1 MFLSALRLRRRR
13 RAEPA
18 PEPPHAELLNVEKL
32 EELARTL
39 AARLTARNR
48 RGRPAHLRRLRE
60 IDRRLRRAYE
70 VVAGDVH
77 EGQTLAPAAEWL
89 LDNFHLVEAEVPRVV
104 HDLPA
109 AYYRELPKLVSREQE
124 GRSRIEAMAEELLR
138 HSDSRLD
145 ADRMARF
152 LAAYQTVSPLTLG
165 ELWAWPSALKLAL
178 LESLR
183 RTADSIVAARTNRLA
198 ADRYVSPLEEGRDL
212 PPLPDLLPGSFVVPL
227 VQRLREFGA
236 RVSALRSTLEDRLR
250 AQGVSIETVILAETQ
265 RQATEQ
271 VSMANVFASLRL
283 SSNLDWPTLVERV
296 SLVEQVLQRDPAGVY
311 GRMDFLSRDRYRRA
325 VEELAEPTG
334 EAQVAVALRCV
345 ESARLATERAS
356 RDERAQHVGYHL
368 IGGGRRAFE
377 RDVAYVAGPVQ
388 LVRRL
393 LFRNATVLYL
403 GALGLL
409 TALGMALALGYG
421 RHAGA
426 ADTWLPWI
434 GVLAFIPAT
443 EIAAQALQ
451 RFLAWAVPPW
461 RLARLNPEAG
471 VPESARTM
479 VVVPTLLASV
489 EGVRELLEHLE
500 VQALGNLE
508 PFLHFALLTDLPDA
522 EAEVLPEDAALLA
535 AAREGIHAL
544 NRRHGQGRPDRFYL
558 FHRSRRYN
566 PKEGRWMG
574 WERKRGKIEEFN
586 RLLRGATDTSYV
598 LTVGD
603 LSVLP
608 HVRYC
613 LTLDSDTRLPRGAPQ
628 ALVSILSHPLNR
640 ARYDPSKGRVT
651 EGFGIL
657 QPRVSVTLL
666 SAAGSLFARLYAGHT
681 GVDPYTTAV
690 SDVYQDLFGEGIF
703 TGKGLYDVDAF
714 MAALEGR
721 VPENALLSHDLFE
734 GLHARTALVTD
745 VEVVDD
751 YPASVLAHARRQ
763 HRWVRGDWQILLWL
777 FSWVP
782 TSRGLRRN
790 RLPLIARFKI
800 LDNLRRSLLAPS
812 LLALL
817 AAAWTVLPGRS
828 GVWTAAAIGVL
839 ALPALWESLRV
850 LRGPQARPRRWGP
863 FLRETAEDLQTAL
876 ARWMLDILLLAYR
889 SWEMVHAIGLT
900 LIRLFITQRRL
911 LEWETAAAAS
921 ARAAGLMVEK
931 GGRLFVLE
939 MAASPLTAIA
949 LLPAIAFARPE
960 ALLVALPV
968 LALWIAA
975 PFVAYRLSQPVDTE
989 GAALSTRERS
999 ALRRTALKTW
1009 RYFDAFVGP
1018 EDSWLPPDNY
1028 QEQPGP
1034 FLAHRTSPTNIG
1046 LALLSFLAAH
1056 DLGYVGAAELV
1067 RRLERS
1073 LDSVE
1078 SLERFR
1084 GHLLNW
1090 YDTRTKIPLRPRY
1103 VSTVDSGN
1111 LAGSLLALA
1120 AGLRDLAGGKVPAAR
1135 ALSGIQDM
1143 AALLGETLAGMVA
1156 ARPDLRDAA
1165 VPMGEALAGLRRRL
1179 SGTDAFAS
1187 APESA
1192 RALRHGLEVLPS
1204 LPREAGDARYWAGR
1218 LAGALEDSSRPEVST
1233 DLARR
1238 LRSLARRAQALAE
1251 GMDFRFLYDRQRKIF
1266 SIGYRLEDVEGP
1278 GRLDT
1283 SYYDLLASEAR
1294 LASFIA
1300 VAKGDVPVAHWFV
1313 LGRPLT
1319 SIEGVP
1325 TLLSWSATLFEYAMP
1340 LLLMRT
1346 YPGTLLDRSCRMA
1359 VRRQQRYAEGLGV
1372 PWGISESGF
1381 SLVDRHG
1388 NYQYKAFGVPGLGLK
1403 RGLADDLVVAPY
1415 ATALA
1420 SLLDP
1425 EPAAANF
1432 DALRALGLD
1441 GTYGFYEAV
1450 DFRPGD
1456 SGEGTEG
1463 RSREPRIVKAWL
1475 AHHQGMTLVALANVL
1490 CDNAMV
1496 ERFHSD
1502 PRVQATEL
1510 LLQERVPR
1518 DVPLTEPRPAES
1530 TRVPSPALALPTRR
1544 FRSPHSLFPHAHFLS
1559 NGTYT
1564 VIVTNAGGGA
1574 SLCRGR
1580 VVTRLRLDSTLDP
1593 TSQALYLRDVRT
1605 GAVWSATYQPTAVEP
1620 DEYLASF
1627 LPEKAVFRRR
1637 DDALETQ
1644 LEIAVSPEDD
1654 VEVRRLLLRNRGD
1667 RLREIEITSYAEIVL
1682 GSAQDDLAHP
1692 AFGKLFVESSYLPE
1706 CAGLV
1711 FRRRPRAADE
1721 AALCAT
1727 HVLSVEGGMRGPV
1740 EWETDRLRFLGRGR
1754 DARAPLALEGRP
1766 LSGATG
1772 TVLDPVASL
1781 RYRVRLA
1788 PGAFVRLTFATGYA
1802 ETPEAAHTLAQ
1813 KYHDPNAAARA
1824 LALALTQA
1832 QVSLHHL
1839 GITSD
1844 EAQLF
1849 ERLAS
1854 RVLYADASLRADPAL
1869 RSRNTLGQAGLWPHG
1884 ISGDYPILLLRVVEE
1899 NDLPLV
1905 RQVLQAQ
1912 QYWRLKGLLADV
1924 VILNEHP
1931 VSYLD
1936 EMHEALLSLLA
1947 SGPWSALPHKPGG
1960 VHLLRADNLAE
1971 PDRILLAA
1979 AAAAVLSG
1987 ERGEL
1992 TNQLDRPYPEPK
2004 WPAPL
2009 RVRPEPE
2016 APSVGETP
2024 EEAAPPPP
2032 LELPS
2037 GLGGFAD
2044 GGREYVVVLEG
2055 DAETPLPWTN
2065 VIANAEF
2072 GTLVTASGTSF
2083 TWAGNSRENRLTP
2096 FANDPVVD
2104 PTAEAIFV
2112 RDEDDGVSW
2121 GLHPSA
2127 ERRTKESPRFVVRH
2141 GMGVTRFLHGR
2152 RGIRQEVA
2160 VFVARDAPIKLSL
2173 VTLENRSAR
2182 PRRLSVFSYLEWA
2195 LSPPRQGD
2203 HLHVVTERDDATGAI
2218 LARNPFNPDFGGRVA
2233 FAASSERAQSATGDR
2248 LEFLGRNGNLRS
2260 PDALRRTSLAGRFG
2274 AGLDPCAALHVEVT
2288 LAPGEVRELVFVLGQ
2303 GEDGAQARELAA
2315 RFSPVPAAREAL
2327 SAVTGSWEELLTTV
2341 EVRTPDD
2348 SFDVMMNRWLLYQTL
2363 SGRFWARCGYSQ
2375 PGGAFGFRDQ
2385 LQDALALALVRPDL
2399 LREHLLRAAGRQF
2412 LEGDVQHWWHPPS
2425 GRGTRTRCSDD
2436 LLWLPYAAA
2445 HYVEATGDEAVWDE
2459 RSRFLAAPVLA
2470 PGEAET
2476 YFQPEVSPEAASLF
2490 EHCVRAIDRGMT
2502 AGPHGLPLIGSGDWN
2517 DGYNRVGR
2525 EGRGESVWLGFFLGH
2540 LLRTFSPLCE
2550 ARGDAARAA
2559 RYRAE
2564 ADRLG
2569 DMLELAWDGEWYRR
2583 AYFDDGS
2590 PLGSAQNEECRIDS
2604 LTQSWAVLSGVSP
2617 RKRAERAVDA
2627 VRMHLVRRSTRLL
2640 LLLTPPFD
2648 RAALD
2653 PGYIRGYPA
2662 GIRENGGQYTHAAL
2676 WVVMAMARLGHGDE
2690 TMELFHMLNPVN
2702 HTRDAVET
2710 ERYAV
2715 EPYAVAA
2722 DVYDDPAHVGRGGWT
2737 WYTGS
2742 AGWMYQ
2748 VGLRELL
2755 GLRRRGETYSVQ
2767 PCIPASWPGFSLRWR
2782 ANGCLHE
2789 VTVENPQRVPTSVAM
2804 AELNGRPVDPQRIP
2818 VGAPGETHRV
2828 RIVLGRP
2835 PGAREGS
2842 PDERKLSSPL
2852 RAS

>member
-1 MFLSALRLRRRR
+1 MLPATLRLRRRR

-18 PEPPHAELLNVEKL
+18 FEPPPELLNVEKL
-32 EELARTL
+32 EEMARTL
-39 AARLTARNR
+39 AARLTARKK
-48 RGRPAHLRRLRE
+48 RGRSEHLRRLRE
-60 IDRRLRRAYE
+60 SDRRLRRAYE
-70 VVAGDVH
+70 RVAGDVH
-77 EGQTLAPAAEWL
+77 EGRTLAPAAEWL
-89 LDNFHLVEAEVPRVV
+89 LDNFHLVEAEVPRVA

-109 AYYRELPKLVSREQE
+109 AYYRQLPKLVSRELE
-124 GRSRIEAMAEELLR
+124 GRSRIEVMAQELLR
-138 HSDSRLD
+138 HSDARLD

-183 RTADSIVAARTNRLA
+183 RTADGIVEARTNRLA
-198 ADRYVSPLEEGRDL
+198 ADRYLSPLEEGRDL
-212 PPLPDLLPGSFVVPL
+212 PDLPASLPGSFVVPL

-236 RVSALRSTLEDRLR
+236 RVSPLRAALEDRLR
-250 AQGVSIETVILAETQ
+250 AQGLSVETVILAEAQ

-283 SSNLDWPTLVERV
+283 SSNLDWPSLVERV

-311 GRMDFLSRDRYRRA
+311 GRMDFASRDRYRRM
-325 VEELAEPTG
+325 VEDLADPTG

-345 ESARLATERAS
+345 ESARQAAERAS
-356 RDERAQHVGYHL
+356 RDERTQHVGYHL

-377 RDVAYVAGPVQ
+377 REVARRPGP
-388 LVRRL
+388 LPLLRRL
-393 LFRNATVLYL
+393 LFRNATGLYL
-403 GALGLL
+403 GGLGLL
-409 TALGMALALGYG
+409 TALGVSLALFYA
-421 RHAGA
+421 RRAGA
-426 ADTWLPWI
+426 AEAWLPWI
-434 GVLAFIPAT
+434 GLLAFLPAT
-443 EIAAQALQ
+443 EVAVQAVQ

-471 VPESARTM
+471 IPESARTM
-479 VVVPTLLASV
+479 VVVPTLLASL
-489 EGVRELLEHLE
+489 EGVRELLDHLE

-522 EAEVLPEDAALLA
+522 DAETLPEDAALVA

-544 NRRHGQGRPDRFYL
+544 NRRHGQGRQDRFYL
-558 FHRSRRYN
+558 FHRARRYN
-566 PKEGRWMG
+566 AKEGRFMG

-628 ALVSILSHPLNR
+628 ALVGILAHPLNR
-640 ARYDPSKGRVT
+640 ARYDASKGRVT
-651 EGFGIL
+651 EGYGIL

-745 VEVVDD
+745 IEVVDD

-812 LLALL
+812 LLAFL
-817 AAAWTVLPGRS
+817 AAAWTVLPGRPA
-828 GVWTAAAIGVL
+828 VWTAAVVAVL
-839 ALPALWESLRV
+839 ALPAFWESLRV
-850 LRGPQARPRRWGP
+850 FRGPQARPRRWGP
-863 FLRETAEDLQTAL
+863 FLRETFEEVQTAL
-876 ARWMLDILLLAYR
+876 ARWMLDVLLLAYR

-931 GGRLFVLE
+931 GARLFLLE
-939 MAASPLTAIA
+939 MAASPLTALA
-949 LLPAIAFARPE
+949 LLPAVALARPE
-960 ALLVALPV
+960 ALPAALP
-968 LALWIAA
+968 LLFLWMAA
-975 PFVAYRLSQPVDTE
+975 PFVAYRLSQPVDAE
-989 GAALSTRERS
+989 GAALSTRERT

-1009 RYFDAFVGP
+1009 RYFDTFVTAD
-1018 EDSWLPPDNY
+1018 DSWLPPDNF

-1056 DLGYVGAAELV
+1056 DLGYLGTAELV

-1073 LDSVE
+1073 LESVE

-1090 YDTRTKIPLRPRY
+1090 YDTRTKVPLRPRY

-1111 LAGSLLALA
+1111 LAGSLLTLA
-1120 AGLRDLAGGKVPAAR
+1120 AGLRDLAGGNVPAAR
-1135 ALSGIQDM
+1135 GLSGIQDM
-1143 AALLGETLAGMVA
+1143 AALLGESIAGMLA
-1156 ARPDLRDAA
+1156 ARPELKDAA

-1179 SGTDAFAS
+1179 AGADAFAS
-1187 APESA
+1187 ADESA
-1192 RALRHGLEVLPS
+1192 RGFRHGLEVLPS
-1204 LPREAGDARYWAGR
+1204 LPRESGDVRYWASR
-1218 LAGALEDSSRPEVST
+1218 LAGALEDAGRPEVST

-1238 LRSLARRAQALAE
+1238 LRSLARRAQVLVE
-1251 GMDFRFLYDRQRKIF
+1251 GMDFRFLYDRPRKIF

-1300 VAKGDVPVAHWFV
+1300 VAKGEVPVAHWFV

-1319 SIEGVP
+1319 SVEGVP
-1325 TLLSWSATLFEYAMP
+1325 TLLSWSATLFEYVMP
-1340 LLLMRT
+1340 LLLMRS

-1420 SLLDP
+1420 SLVDP
-1425 EPAAANF
+1425 EAAAANL

-1441 GTYGFYEAV
+1441 GAYGFYEAV

-1456 SGEGTEG
+1456 AAEEAVA
-1463 RSREPRIVKAWL
+1463 RAREPRIVKAWL

-1490 CDNAMV
+1490 CDDVMV

-1502 PRVQATEL
+1502 PRVEATEL

-1518 DVPLTEPRPAES
+1518 DVPLTDPRPAES
-1530 TRVPSPALALPTRR
+1530 TRVLAPAVSLPTRR

-1564 VIVTNAGGGA
+1564 AIVTNAGGGA

-1580 VVTRLRLDSTLDP
+1580 VVTRLRMDSTLDP

-1627 LPEKAVFRRR
+1627 LPEKAVYRRR
-1637 DDALETQ
+1637 DDFLETQ

-1667 RLREIEITSYAEIVL
+1667 RLREIEVTSYAEIVL
-1682 GSAQDDLAHP
+1682 GSASDDLAHP

-1721 AALCAT
+1721 PAICAA
-1727 HVLSVEGGMRGPV
+1727 HVLSVEGGLRGPV

-1754 DARAPLALEGRP
+1754 DMRRPLALEGRP

-1788 PGAFVRLTFATGYA
+1788 PGAFVRLSFATGYA
-1802 ETPEAAHTLAQ
+1802 ESEESARTLAQ
-1813 KYHDPNAAARA
+1813 KYHDPSTAART
-1824 LALALTQA
+1824 LALALTHA

-1839 GITSD
+1839 GIASD

-1869 RSRNTLGQAGLWPHG
+1869 RARNTLGQAGLWPHG
-1884 ISGDYPILLLRVVEE
+1884 ISGDLPILLLRVVEE

-1912 QYWRLKGLLADV
+1912 QYWRLKGLSADV

-1936 EMHEALLSLLA
+1936 EMHEALVSLLA

-1979 AAAAVLSG
+1979 SAAAVLSG

-1992 TNQLDRPYPEPK
+1992 TNQLDRPYPEPR
-2004 WPAPL
+2004 WPAALPT
-2009 RVRPEPE
+2009 
-2016 APSVGETP
+2016 AA
-2024 EEAAPPPP
+2024 EAALAGDEETSEEPAPVPPFA
-2032 LELPS
+2032 LPS
-2037 GLGGFAD
+2037 GYGGFAE

-2065 VIANAEF
+2065 VLANPDF
-2072 GTLVTASGTSF
+2072 GTLVTASGSSF

-2096 FANDPVVD
+2096 FANDPVGD
-2104 PTAEAIFV
+2104 PTGEAIFV
-2112 RDEDDGVSW
+2112 RDDDDGRAW

-2127 ERRTKESPRFVVRH
+2127 DRRTKESGRFVVRH
-2141 GMGVTRFLHGR
+2141 APGVTRFLRER
-2152 RGIRQEVA
+2152 RGLRQELA
-2160 VFVARDAPIKLSL
+2160 VFVARDAPVKLSL
-2173 VTLENRSAR
+2173 VTLENRSGR

-2195 LSPPRQGD
+2195 LAPPRPGD
-2203 HLHVVTERDDATGAI
+2203 HLHVVTERDEPTGAI
-2218 LARNPFNPDFGGRVA
+2218 LARNPYNPDFGGRLA
-2233 FAASSERAQSATGDR
+2233 FAACSERPESATGDR
-2248 LEFLGRNGNLRS
+2248 LEFLGRNGSLRA
-2260 PDALRRTSLAGRFG
+2260 PEALGRTRLSGRFG
-2274 AGLDPCAALHVEVT
+2274 AGFDPCAALHVEVT
-2288 LAPGEVRELVFVLGQ
+2288 LAPGEVREIAFVLGQ
-2303 GEDGAQARELAA
+2303 GRDAAQVRELVA
-2315 RFSPVPAAREAL
+2315 RFASVPAARDAL
-2327 SAVTGSWEELLTTV
+2327 SAVEASWEELLTTV

-2348 SFDVMMNRWLLYQTL
+2348 SFDLMMNRWLLYQTV
-2363 SGRFWARCGYSQ
+2363 SCRFWARCGYYQ

-2385 LQDALALALVRPDL
+2385 IQDALALSHVRPEL

-2445 HYVEATGDEAVWDE
+2445 HYVEATGDDLVWDE
-2459 RSRFLAAPVLA
+2459 QVAFLAAPPLG
-2470 PGEAET
+2470 PGDTEA
-2476 YFQPEVSPEAASLF
+2476 YIQPEVSPEAASLF
-2490 EHCVRAIDRGMT
+2490 EHCVRALDRGLT
-2502 AGPHGLPLIGSGDWN
+2502 AGPRGLPLIGSGDWN

-2550 ARGDAARAA
+2550 ARGDSTRAA

-2564 ADRLG
+2564 ADRLA
-2569 DMLELAWDGEWYRR
+2569 DMLEQAWDGEWYRR
-2583 AYFDDGS
+2583 AYFDDGA

-2604 LTQSWAVLSGVSP
+2604 LSQSWAVLSGIPP
-2617 RKRAERAVDA
+2617 RKRAERALDA
-2627 VRMHLVRRSTRLL
+2627 VRTHLVRRSQRLL

-2648 RAALD
+2648 RAPLD
-2653 PGYIRGYPA
+2653 PGYIRGYPP

-2690 TMELFHMLNPVN
+2690 AMELFHMLNPVN
-2702 HTRDAVET
+2702 HTRDAVAT

-2748 VGLRELL
+2748 VGLRNIL
-2755 GLRRRGETYSVQ
+2755 GLGRRGAFYSVD
-2767 PCIPASWPGFSLRWR
+2767 PRIPASWPGFSLRWR
-2782 ANGCLHE
+2782 AGGGLHE
-2789 VTVENPQRVPTSVAM
+2789 ITVENPERVPAGVAS
-2804 AELNGRPVDPQRIP
+2804 AELNGRPVDPKRIP
-2818 VGAPGETHRV
+2818 LASPGEPHRV
-2828 RIVLGRP
+2828 RIVLGRAP
-2835 PGAREGS
+2835 ATRGERDARNV
-2842 PDERKLSSPL
+2842 SSTLP
-2852 RAS
+2852 AS